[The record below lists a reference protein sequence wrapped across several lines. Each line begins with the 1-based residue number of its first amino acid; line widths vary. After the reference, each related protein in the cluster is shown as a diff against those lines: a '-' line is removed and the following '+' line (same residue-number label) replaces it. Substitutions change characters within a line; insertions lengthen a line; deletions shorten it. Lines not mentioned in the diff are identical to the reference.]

1 MSRLYLLRHAVA
13 AWPQPGMKDF
23 DRPLEPTGLG
33 DAKRLGGVMRARQ
46 LVPDRVLCS
55 TAVRARQTWGE
66 LAKGLGT
73 DPERATY
80 LDELYHSD
88 IGTYS
93 DLITEAAGDG
103 SLLVVGHNPMM
114 EDVALAFSA
123 DGEPAAKRGL
133 RAGFA
138 ACGLAII
145 DLDGP
150 IHSAQPD
157 KGYLRM
163 FLRPQDLNAG

>member
-13 AWPQPGMKDF
+13 AWPQPGMRDF
-23 DRPLEPTGLG
+23 DRPLEPNGLE
-33 DAKRLGGVMRARQ
+33 DARRLGGVMADRRF
-46 LVPDRVLCS
+46 LPDRVLCS
-55 TAVRARQTWGE
+55 TALRARQTWGE
-66 LAKGLGT
+66 LAKGLGD
-73 DPERATY
+73 DPDRATY

-93 DLITEAAGDG
+93 ELITEGAGNG

-123 DGEPAAKRGL
+123 EGEQDAKRAL

-145 DLDGP
+145 DMDGP
-150 IHSAQPD
+150 IERARPD
-157 KGYLRM
+157 MGYLRM
-163 FLRPQDLNAG
+163 FLRPQDLNGL

>member
-23 DRPLEPTGLG
+23 DRPLEPAGLV
-33 DAKRLGGVMRARQ
+33 DAKRLGGVMKDRQ
-46 LVPDRVLCS
+46 LLPDRVLCS
-55 TAVRARQTWGE
+55 TALRARQTWAE
-66 LAKGLGT
+66 LAEGLGMSA
-73 DPERATY
+73 DRATY

-93 DLITEAAGDG
+93 DLITDAAGNG

-114 EDVALAFSA
+114 EDVAIALSA
-123 DGEPAAKRGL
+123 EGEAEARRAL

-138 ACGLAII
+138 ACGLAVI
-145 DLDGP
+145 DVDGP
-150 IHSAQPD
+150 IDNAHPD
-157 KGYLRM
+157 MGYLRM
-163 FLRPQDLNAG
+163 FLRPQDLNGL